1 MECCQLAVTTNSWFA
16 GTNPNTTAPTDRPA
30 TSNVLYVGTDAS
42 LWIWNGTLYISLI
55 GAKVPTATTRT
66 FTTSTGASGFQ
77 ISSTNGA
84 LYIILYQYLLQLEWE
99 VHPTG
104 TVNLEVSPTNSATP
118 ASWIVNGSVSN
129 SQSLAGLLTLTSI
142 QVEGAQLSTYVPA
155 GYFVKL
161 RTISSG
167 TTSFTYVSGIEVLD
181 N

>member
-1 MECCQLAVTTNSWFA
+1 MNAAKLAVTTNSWFA

-77 ISSTNGA
+77 FLQQTEL

-99 VHPTG
+99 VH
-104 TVNLEVSPTNSATP
+104 LQE
-118 ASWIVNGSVSN
+118 
-129 SQSLAGLLTLTSI
+129 LLI
-142 QVEGAQLSTYVPA
+142 
-155 GYFVKL
+155 
-161 RTISSG
+161 
-167 TTSFTYVSGIEVLD
+167 
-181 N
+181 

>member
-1 MECCQLAVTTNSWFA
+1 MDLEWYFIYKFNRSKSTNSNNKNF
-16 GTNPNTTAPTDRPA
+16 
-30 TSNVLYVGTDAS
+30 YHK
-42 LWIWNGTLYISLI
+42 Y
-55 GAKVPTATTRT
+55 
-66 FTTSTGASGFQ
+66 GASGVFKFLT
-77 ISSTNGA
+77 TNGA
-84 LYIILYQYLLQLEWE
+84 FVYYSVSISTTIG
-99 VHPTG
+99 VGGTSTG